1 MFIIYRQADR
11 QDLCVFGNKR
21 LSPSCLPFTSK
32 PLQAY
37 ACDSTQ
43 PTCPLGLAVVGIC
56 EALCVYQLLMK
67 EAGKESMSRKEES
80 QVRAGLLVICMLVL
94 EMGRMSLHWE
104 RNLPG

>member
-1 MFIIYRQADR
+1 
-11 QDLCVFGNKR
+11 
-21 LSPSCLPFTSK
+21 
-32 PLQAY
+32 
-37 ACDSTQ
+37 
-43 PTCPLGLAVVGIC
+43 
-56 EALCVYQLLMK
+56 MK